1 MIAVFAPTVVPVLPV
16 VGVVLPVAL
25 VVVLASVLAVA
36 PVLAR
41 QVEMPV
47 QQLGLFERG
56 HAEVREL
63 GLVQAPVM
71 VPARA

>member
-16 VGVVLPVAL
+16 VGVVWPVAL
-25 VVVLASVLAVA
+25 FVLASALAVA

-47 QQLGLFERG
+47 QQLGLSERG

-63 GLVQAPVM
+63 GLLQAPVM
-71 VPARA
+71 APARA